1 MRQLR
6 ALFLRLGGLFNR
18 RQRDREL
25 SAEMESHLQMHVED
39 HLRSGM
45 TPEEARRRALIQLGG
60 VESVKQSYRER
71 RGLPAL
77 ETVLQDLG
85 YALRILRKNPGFAAV
100 AVLPPPLGP
109 RPNTT
114 EFRSSDSSPTFPP
127 HGLGA

>member
-39 HLRSGM
+39 HLRSGV

-85 YALRILRKNPGFAAV
+85 YALRMLRKNPGFAAV
-100 AVLPPPLGP
+100 AVLTLAPGITPS
-109 RPNTT
+109 TT
-114 EFRSSDSSPTFPP
+114 VFGSSDSILLYP
-127 HGLGA
+127 L

>member
-1 MRQLR
+1 MRHLR
-6 ALFLRLGGLFNR
+6 ALFLGLGGLSNR

-25 SAEMESHLQMHVED
+25 SAEMESHLQMHMED

-85 YALRILRKNPGFAAV
+85 YALRMLRKNPGFAAG
-100 AVLPPPLGP
+100 AVLALRLGI
-109 RPNTT
+109 RASTT
-114 EFRSSDSSPTFPP
+114 
-127 HGLGA
+127 GLGG